1 MSQSEG
7 LVWPGTAALWQQTP
21 LLHDA
26 SKAKERSFSFDW
38 SRGGTPGR
46 GGKRGD
52 SATPVPFLSAFGEGL
67 PFASRQRWK
76 HFVALLLLSVCMFL
90 LAGAFLPLVLLRPQK
105 FCLFFTLGSMLS
117 MASFAVLRG
126 PLEQLK
132 HMFSLQRC
140 AGEAP
145 RLRPARARRARA
157 AAAAPQP
164 RVRVWLPPGAPR
176 VSAHAVPVWRAFC
189 ACALRLPFT
198 STYVGSMALTLYAAL
213 VLHSYLLVLLFSAA
227 QAAAVTWYLL
237 SYIPGGA
244 PVLKMLTRGCLKAV
258 SLCCRG
264 ARGSGGSAL
273 PWPPSLS
280 RGGSSGLLP
289 L

>member
-26 SKAKERSFSFDW
+26 SKSKERSFSFDW

-132 HMFSLQRC
+132 HMFSLQR
-140 AGEAP
+140 
-145 RLRPARARRARA
+145 
-157 AAAAPQP
+157 
-164 RVRVWLPPGAPR
+164 
-176 VSAHAVPVWRAFC
+176 
-189 ACALRLPFT
+189 LPFT

-280 RGGSSGLLP
+280 RGGSTGLLP